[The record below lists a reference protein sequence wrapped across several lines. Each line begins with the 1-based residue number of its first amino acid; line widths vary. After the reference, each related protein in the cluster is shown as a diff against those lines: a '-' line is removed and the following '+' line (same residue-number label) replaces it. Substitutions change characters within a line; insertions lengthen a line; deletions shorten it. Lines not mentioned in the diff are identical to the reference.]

1 MISPPA
7 ACVDDVSPRS
17 PALSPSL
24 SLEEKEEEEICLS
37 SSNNNNKSKVTM
49 AIFHLK
55 NVYLALSNK
64 EITQFALCALQYSAM
79 VSNALK
85 PSIRF

>member
-24 SLEEKEEEEICLS
+24 SLEKEEEICLS
-37 SSNNNNKSKVTM
+37 SSNNNNNKSKVTM

-64 EITQFALCALQYSAM
+64 EITQFALCALQ
-79 VSNALK
+79 
-85 PSIRF
+85 